1 MSIMTPIISKEWMM
15 EALISMNSVKK
26 RKSQD
31 RLFMYATALWVSTS
45 LQVSISQKKDVTNIT
60 ITNPIYNKSITIT
73 CNVDLS
79 FYIIRYQS
87 MLNLLTNSPLL
98 STSSM

>member
-31 RLFMYATALWVSTS
+31 RLFMYATALWLSTS
-45 LQVSISQKKDVTNIT
+45 LQVSIYQKKG
-60 ITNPIYNKSITIT
+60 
-73 CNVDLS
+73 CN
-79 FYIIRYQS
+79 
-87 MLNLLTNSPLL
+87 
-98 STSSM
+98 